1 MEIIGFSIQPLL
13 PASEAKEKD
22 GEENE
27 KSMEK
32 AGPLA
37 GQLMRLALLTFSL

>member
-1 MEIIGFSIQPLL
+1 MEIIGLSIEPLI
-13 PASEAKEKD
+13 PTSEAEEND

-27 KSMEK
+27 KSMEE

-37 GQLMRLALLTFSL
+37 GQLMRLALITFSL

>member
-1 MEIIGFSIQPLL
+1 MEIGLSIELLL
-13 PASEAKEKD
+13 PTSEAEEKD
-22 GEENE
+22 GKENE

-37 GQLMRLALLTFSL
+37 GHLMRLALITFSL